1 MQSPIDSMNR
11 QRNHAATS
19 LRQEKPRRPKGS
31 RRGFFLVLVLLVVV
45 VATLSVY
52 SFTGVM
58 VAYDDSAYLSG
69 DLVRARVAADS
80 GTEAIRLILA
90 QPKTSRDDMG
100 GVYNNP
106 SLFQAIAVSVQDT
119 SNACDFSVPAPDL
132 NENGMLSGIRFG
144 LQDESA
150 RLNLNTLIVLDENS
164 EGLLAALSLMTDS
177 DSSTELPTSI
187 ATSLLLALPG
197 MTEEIADSILDWLDE
212 DDEPRPYG
220 AEVEYYSG
228 LPTPYEPTNGPISS
242 VEELL
247 LVSGMT
253 PTLLFGA
260 DSNRNGVLDPDE
272 QQRFNVTVDTPGAL
286 GLAAYFTIH
295 GQEANKQRDG
305 AFRVNI
311 NADDLE
317 TLYQDLTDALGDE
330 VYASFICA
338 YRMAGATSST
348 LAAATAGADVNVTGN
363 NQAQDATDGGVWTT
377 DLMDNLDLSAGG
389 SIEFNQVLDL
399 IDATVT
405 LQVNGNAVTYH
416 SPFDL
421 LTAGVYLP
429 LIMDKLVTSDTAAMP
444 GRINVNECPVELLY
458 GIPFLTE
465 EQVGLILE
473 TRNGESDD
481 ENRLY
486 ETWLMVEGIVTLD
499 EMRNLVPL
507 LTGGG
512 DVYRAQIVGYFESSG
527 LAHRQEVIIDATTVN
542 PKVVSYRDLS
552 HLGRA
557 FDVAV
562 LGIRNMAAV
571 TGDAPSENP

>member
-1 MQSPIDSMNR
+1 MFSPTTTKT
-11 QRNHAATS
+11 QRPG
-19 LRQEKPRRPKGS
+19 R

-58 VAYDDSAYLSG
+58 VAYDDAAYLSG

-80 GTEAIRLILA
+80 GAEAIRLILS
-90 QPKTSRDDMG
+90 QPRMMRDDMG

-106 SLFQAIAVSVQDT
+106 NLFQAIAVSDQDPA
-119 SNACDFSVPAPDL
+119 NVCDFSVPAPDL

-150 RLNLNTLIVLDENS
+150 RLNLNTLTVLDENS
-164 EGLLAALSLMTDS
+164 EGLMAALSLLSDPDS
-177 DSSTELPTSI
+177 ADVLPESI
-187 ATSLLLALPG
+187 ATALLLALPG
-197 MTEEIADSILDWLDE
+197 MTEEIADSIMDWLDA
-212 DDEPRPYG
+212 DDEVRPYG
-220 AEVEYYSG
+220 AELEYYSG
-228 LPTPYEPTNGPISS
+228 LPTPYEPTNGPINS

-260 DSNRNGVLDPDE
+260 DTNRNGVLDPDE

-305 AFRVNI
+305 TFRVNI

-317 TLYQDLTDALGDE
+317 ILYEDLTEVLGDD

-338 YRMAGATSST
+338 YRMSGAPSTSLAGAA
-348 LAAATAGADVNVTGN
+348 LPDAANAAPDDQPAN
-363 NQAQDATDGGVWTT
+363 DGGVWTA
-377 DLMDNLDLSAGG
+377 DLLENFDLSAGG
-389 SIEFNQVLDL
+389 SVEFTQVLDL

-405 LQVNGNAVTYH
+405 VGGGDDAVTYR

-421 LTAGVYLP
+421 LTAGIYLP
-429 LIMDKLVTSDTAAMP
+429 LIMDKLVTGDTPAMP
-444 GRINVNECPVELLY
+444 GRINVNECPAELLY

-465 EQVGLILE
+465 EQVGMILE
-473 TRNGESDD
+473 ARGTETDD
-481 ENRLY
+481 ENRFY
-486 ETWLMVEGIVTLD
+486 ETWLMVEGIVTLA

-512 DVYRAQIVGYFESSG
+512 DVYRAQIVGYFESTG

-542 PKVVSYRDLS
+542 PKIVSYRDLS

-557 FDVAV
+557 FDVSV
-562 LGIRNMAAV
+562 LGIRNTAAV
-571 TGDAPSENP
+571 SGDEPAASQ

>member
-1 MQSPIDSMNR
+1 MSSPTKHNT
-11 QRNHAATS
+11 QR
-19 LRQEKPRRPKGS
+19 PRR

-58 VAYDDSAYLSG
+58 VAYDDAAYLSG

-80 GTEAIRLILA
+80 GAEAIRLILS
-90 QPKTSRDDMG
+90 QPRMMRDDMG

-106 SLFQAIAVSVQDT
+106 NLFQAIPVSNQDAA
-119 SNACDFSVPAPDL
+119 NVCDFSVPAPDL

-150 RLNLNTLIVLDENS
+150 RLNLNTLTVLDENS
-164 EGLLAALSLMTDS
+164 EGLMAALSLLADPDS
-177 DSSTELPTSI
+177 GDALPDSI
-187 ATSLLLALPG
+187 ATALLLALPG
-197 MTEEIADSILDWLDE
+197 MTEEIADSIMDWLDA
-212 DDEPRPYG
+212 DDEVRPYG
-220 AEVEYYSG
+220 AELEYYSG

-260 DSNRNGVLDPDE
+260 DTNRNGVLDPDE

-305 AFRVNI
+305 TFRVNI
-311 NADDLE
+311 NTDDLE
-317 TLYQDLTDALGDE
+317 ILYEDLTDVLGDD

-338 YRMAGATSST
+338 YRMSGAPSTSIAGAA
-348 LAAATAGADVNVTGN
+348 LPDAANAAPGDVPAN
-363 NQAQDATDGGVWTT
+363 DGGIWTA
-377 DLMDNLDLSAGG
+377 DLLENFDLSAGG
-389 SIEFNQVLDL
+389 GIEFTQVLDL

-405 LQVNGNAVTYH
+405 VGGGDDAVTYR
-416 SPFDL
+416 SPFTL
-421 LTAGVYLP
+421 LTAGIYLP
-429 LIMDKLVTSDTAAMP
+429 LIMDKLVTSDTPAMP
-444 GRINVNECPVELLY
+444 GRINVNECPAELLY

-465 EQVGLILE
+465 EQVGMILE
-473 TRNGESDD
+473 ARGTETDD
-481 ENRLY
+481 ENRFY
-486 ETWLMVEGIVTLD
+486 ETWLMVEGIVTLA

-512 DVYRAQIVGYFESSG
+512 DVYRAQVVGYFESTG

-542 PKVVSYRDLS
+542 PKIVSYRDLS

-557 FDVAV
+557 FDVSV
-562 LGIRNMAAV
+562 LGIRNTAAV
-571 TGDAPSENP
+571 SGDPPAASQ

>member
-1 MQSPIDSMNR
+1 MDSATKLNT
-11 QRNHAATS
+11 QR
-19 LRQEKPRRPKGS
+19 PRK

-58 VAYDDSAYLSG
+58 VAYDDAAYLSG

-80 GTEAIRLILA
+80 GAEAIRLILS
-90 QPKTSRDDMG
+90 QPRMMRDDMG

-106 SLFQAIAVSVQDT
+106 NLFQAIAVSNQDAA
-119 SNACDFSVPAPDL
+119 NVCDFSVPAPDL

-150 RLNLNTLIVLDENS
+150 RLNLNTLTVLDENS
-164 EGLLAALSLMTDS
+164 EGLMAALSLLSDPDS
-177 DSSTELPTSI
+177 ADAMPDSI
-187 ATSLLLALPG
+187 ATALLLALPG
-197 MTEEIADSILDWLDE
+197 MTEEIADSIMDWLDA
-212 DDEPRPYG
+212 DDEVRPYG
-220 AEVEYYSG
+220 AELEYYSG

-260 DSNRNGVLDPDE
+260 DTNRNGVLDPDE

-305 AFRVNI
+305 TFRVNI

-317 TLYQDLTDALGDE
+317 ILYEDLTDVLGDDD
-330 VYASFICA
+330 YASFICA
-338 YRMAGATSST
+338 YRMSGAPSTSVAE
-348 LAAATAGADVNVTGN
+348 AALP
-363 NQAQDATDGGVWTT
+363 DAANAAPGDEPANDGGIWTA
-377 DLMDNLDLSAGG
+377 DLLENFDLSAGG
-389 SIEFNQVLDL
+389 GIEFTQVLDL

-405 LQVNGNAVTYH
+405 VGGGDDAVTYR
-416 SPFDL
+416 SPFTL
-421 LTAGVYLP
+421 LTAGIYLP
-429 LIMDKLVTSDTAAMP
+429 LIMDKLVTGDTPAMP
-444 GRINVNECPVELLY
+444 GRINVNECPAELLY

-465 EQVGLILE
+465 EQVGMILE
-473 TRNGESDD
+473 ARGTETDD
-481 ENRLY
+481 ENRFY
-486 ETWLMVEGIVTLD
+486 ETWLMVEGIVTLA

-512 DVYRAQIVGYFESSG
+512 DVYRAQIVGYFESTG

-542 PKVVSYRDLS
+542 PKIVSYRDLS

-557 FDVAV
+557 FDVSV
-562 LGIRNMAAV
+562 LGIRNTAAV
-571 TGDAPSENP
+571 SGDPPATSQ

>member
-1 MQSPIDSMNR
+1 MYSPTKLNT
-11 QRNHAATS
+11 QR
-19 LRQEKPRRPKGS
+19 PRR

-58 VAYDDSAYLSG
+58 VAYDDAAYLSA

-80 GTEAIRLILA
+80 GAEAIRLILA
-90 QPKTSRDDMG
+90 QPRMMRDEMG

-106 SLFQAIAVSVQDT
+106 NLFQAIAVSNQDPA
-119 SNACDFSVPAPDL
+119 NVCDFSVPAPDL

-150 RLNLNTLIVLDENS
+150 RLNLNTLTVLDENS
-164 EGLLAALSLMTDS
+164 EGLMAALSLLSDPDS
-177 DSSTELPTSI
+177 ADALPDSI
-187 ATSLLLALPG
+187 ATALLLALPG
-197 MTEEIADSILDWLDE
+197 MTEEIADSIMDWLDA
-212 DDEPRPYG
+212 DDEVRPYG
-220 AEVEYYSG
+220 AELEYYSG
-228 LPTPYEPTNGPISS
+228 LPTPYEPTNGPINS

-260 DSNRNGVLDPDE
+260 DTNRNGVLDPDE

-305 AFRVNI
+305 TFRVNI

-317 TLYQDLTDALGDE
+317 VLYEDLTDVLGDD

-338 YRMAGATSST
+338 YRMSGAPSTSIAGAA
-348 LAAATAGADVNVTGN
+348 LPDAANAAPDDQ
-363 NQAQDATDGGVWTT
+363 QAADGGIWTA
-377 DLMDNLDLSAGG
+377 DLLENFDLSAGG
-389 SIEFNQVLDL
+389 GIEFTQVLDL

-405 LQVNGNAVTYH
+405 VGGGDDAVTYR
-416 SPFDL
+416 SPFTL

-429 LIMDKLVTSDTAAMP
+429 LIMDKLVTGDTPAMP
-444 GRINVNECPVELLY
+444 GRINVNECPAELLY

-465 EQVGLILE
+465 EQVGMILE
-473 TRNGESDD
+473 ARGTESDD

-486 ETWLMVEGIVTLD
+486 ETWLMVEGIVTLA

-512 DVYRAQIVGYFESSG
+512 DVYRAQIVGYFESTG

-542 PKVVSYRDLS
+542 PKIVSYRDLS

-557 FDVAV
+557 FDVSV
-562 LGIRNMAAV
+562 LGIRNTAAV
-571 TGDAPSENP
+571 SGDQPAASQ

>member
-1 MQSPIDSMNR
+1 M
-11 QRNHAATS
+11 
-19 LRQEKPRRPKGS
+19 
-31 RRGFFLVLVLLVVV
+31 LVLLVVV

-58 VAYDDSAYLSG
+58 VAYDDAAYLSG

-80 GTEAIRLILA
+80 GAEAIRLILS
-90 QPKTSRDDMG
+90 QPRMMRDDMG

-106 SLFQAIAVSVQDT
+106 NLFQAIPVSNQDAA
-119 SNACDFSVPAPDL
+119 NVCDFSVPAPDL

-150 RLNLNTLIVLDENS
+150 RLNLNTLTVLDENS
-164 EGLLAALSLMTDS
+164 EGLMAALSLLADPDS
-177 DSSTELPTSI
+177 GDALPDSI
-187 ATSLLLALPG
+187 ATALLLALPG
-197 MTEEIADSILDWLDE
+197 MTEEIADSIMDWLDA
-212 DDEPRPYG
+212 DDEVRPYG
-220 AEVEYYSG
+220 AELEYYSG

-260 DSNRNGVLDPDE
+260 DTNRNGVLDPDE

-305 AFRVNI
+305 TFRVNI
-311 NADDLE
+311 NTDDLE
-317 TLYQDLTDALGDE
+317 ILYEDLTDVLGDD

-338 YRMAGATSST
+338 YRMSGAPSTSIAGAA
-348 LAAATAGADVNVTGN
+348 LPDAANAAPGDVPAN
-363 NQAQDATDGGVWTT
+363 DGGIWTA
-377 DLMDNLDLSAGG
+377 DLLENFDLSAGG
-389 SIEFNQVLDL
+389 GIEFTQVLDL

-405 LQVNGNAVTYH
+405 VGGGDDAVTYR
-416 SPFDL
+416 SPFTL
-421 LTAGVYLP
+421 LTAGIYLP
-429 LIMDKLVTSDTAAMP
+429 LIMDKLVTSDTPAMP
-444 GRINVNECPVELLY
+444 GRINVNECPAELLY

-465 EQVGLILE
+465 EQVGMILE
-473 TRNGESDD
+473 ARGTETDD
-481 ENRLY
+481 ENRFY
-486 ETWLMVEGIVTLD
+486 ETWLMVEGIVTLA

-512 DVYRAQIVGYFESSG
+512 DVYRAQVVGYFESTG

-542 PKVVSYRDLS
+542 PKIVSYRDLS

-557 FDVAV
+557 FDVSV
-562 LGIRNMAAV
+562 LGIRNTAAV
-571 TGDAPSENP
+571 SGDPPAASQ

>member
-1 MQSPIDSMNR
+1 MFSPTKLNT
-11 QRNHAATS
+11 QR
-19 LRQEKPRRPKGS
+19 PRR

-58 VAYDDSAYLSG
+58 VAYDDAAYLSG

-80 GTEAIRLILA
+80 GAEAIRLILS
-90 QPKTSRDDMG
+90 QPRMMRDEMG

-106 SLFQAIAVSVQDT
+106 NLFQAIAVSNQDAA
-119 SNACDFSVPAPDL
+119 NVCDFSVPAPDL

-150 RLNLNTLIVLDENS
+150 RLNLNTLTVLDENS
-164 EGLLAALSLMTDS
+164 EGLMAALSLLSDPDS
-177 DSSTELPTSI
+177 ADVLPDSI
-187 ATSLLLALPG
+187 ATALLLALPG
-197 MTEEIADSILDWLDE
+197 MTEEIADSIMDWLDA
-212 DDEPRPYG
+212 DDEVRPYG
-220 AEVEYYSG
+220 AELEYYSG

-260 DSNRNGVLDPDE
+260 DTNRNGVLDPDE

-305 AFRVNI
+305 TFRVNI

-317 TLYQDLTDALGDE
+317 ILYEDLTDVLGDD

-338 YRMAGATSST
+338 YRMSGAPSASIGG
-348 LAAATAGADVNVTGN
+348 AALP
-363 NQAQDATDGGVWTT
+363 DAANAAPGDEPANDGGIWTA
-377 DLMDNLDLSAGG
+377 DLLENFDLSAGG
-389 SIEFNQVLDL
+389 GIEFTQVLDL

-405 LQVNGNAVTYH
+405 VGGGDDAVTYR
-416 SPFDL
+416 SPFTL

-429 LIMDKLVTSDTAAMP
+429 LIMDKLVTSDTPAMP
-444 GRINVNECPVELLY
+444 GRINVNECPAELLY

-465 EQVGLILE
+465 EQVGMILE
-473 TRNGESDD
+473 ARGTETDD
-481 ENRLY
+481 ENRFY
-486 ETWLMVEGIVTLD
+486 ETWLMVEGIVTLP

-512 DVYRAQIVGYFESSG
+512 DVYRAQIVGYFESTG

-542 PKVVSYRDLS
+542 PKIVSYRDLS

-557 FDVAV
+557 FDVSV
-562 LGIRNMAAV
+562 LGIRNTAAV
-571 TGDAPSENP
+571 SGDQPAASQ

>member
-1 MQSPIDSMNR
+1 MFSPTKLNT
-11 QRNHAATS
+11 QR
-19 LRQEKPRRPKGS
+19 PRR

-58 VAYDDSAYLSG
+58 VAYDDAAYLSA

-80 GTEAIRLILA
+80 GAEAIRLILA
-90 QPKTSRDDMG
+90 QPRMMRDEMG

-106 SLFQAIAVSVQDT
+106 NLFQAIAVSNQDPA
-119 SNACDFSVPAPDL
+119 NVCDFSVPAPDL

-150 RLNLNTLIVLDENS
+150 RLNLNTLTVLDENS
-164 EGLLAALSLMTDS
+164 EGLMAALSLLSDPDS
-177 DSSTELPTSI
+177 ADALPDSI
-187 ATSLLLALPG
+187 ATALLLALPG
-197 MTEEIADSILDWLDE
+197 MTEEIADSIMDWLDA
-212 DDEPRPYG
+212 DDEVRPYG
-220 AEVEYYSG
+220 AELEYYSG
-228 LPTPYEPTNGPISS
+228 LPTPYEPTNGPINS

-260 DSNRNGVLDPDE
+260 DTNRNGVLDPDE

-305 AFRVNI
+305 TFRVNI

-317 TLYQDLTDALGDE
+317 VLYEDLTDVLGDD

-338 YRMAGATSST
+338 YRMSGAPSTSIAGAA
-348 LAAATAGADVNVTGN
+348 LPDAANAAPDDQ
-363 NQAQDATDGGVWTT
+363 QAADGGIWTA
-377 DLMDNLDLSAGG
+377 DLLENFDLSAGG
-389 SIEFNQVLDL
+389 GIEFTQVLDL

-405 LQVNGNAVTYH
+405 VGGGDDAVTYR
-416 SPFDL
+416 SPFTL

-429 LIMDKLVTSDTAAMP
+429 LIMDKLVTGDTPAMP
-444 GRINVNECPVELLY
+444 GRINVNECPAELLY

-465 EQVGLILE
+465 EQVGMILE
-473 TRNGESDD
+473 ARGTESDD

-486 ETWLMVEGIVTLD
+486 ETWLMVEGIVT
-499 EMRNLVPL
+499 
-507 LTGGG
+507 
-512 DVYRAQIVGYFESSG
+512 
-527 LAHRQEVIIDATTVN
+527 
-542 PKVVSYRDLS
+542 
-552 HLGRA
+552 
-557 FDVAV
+557 
-562 LGIRNMAAV
+562 
-571 TGDAPSENP
+571 

>member
-1 MQSPIDSMNR
+1 MSKR
-11 QRNHAATS
+11 T
-19 LRQEKPRRPKGS
+19 PRR

-58 VAYDDSAYLSG
+58 VAYDDAAYLSG

-80 GTEAIRLILA
+80 GAEAIRLILA
-90 QPKTSRDDMG
+90 QPKMMRDEMG

-106 SLFQAIAVSVQDT
+106 NLFQAVAVSNQDPA
-119 SNACDFSVPAPDL
+119 NVCDFSVPAPDL

-150 RLNLNTLIVLDENS
+150 RLNLNTLTVLDENS
-164 EGLLAALSLMTDS
+164 DGLMAALSLMSEEDAAG
-177 DSSTELPTSI
+177 ELPDSI
-187 ATSLLLALPG
+187 ATALLLALPG

-212 DDEPRPYG
+212 DDEVRPYG
-220 AEVEYYSG
+220 AELEYYSG
-228 LPTPYEPTNGPISS
+228 LPTPYEPTNGPINS

-247 LVSGMT
+247 LVAGMT

-260 DSNRNGVLDPDE
+260 DSNRNGMLDPDE
-272 QQRFNVTVDTPGAL
+272 QQRFNVSVDTPGAL

-295 GQEANKQRDG
+295 GQEANRQRDG
-305 AFRVNI
+305 SFRVNI
-311 NADDLE
+311 NSDDLE
-317 TLYQDLTDALGDE
+317 ILYEDLNEVLGDE

-338 YRMAGATSST
+338 YRMSGAPSTS
-348 LAAATAGADVNVTGN
+348 AAAVPGGDVETETGS
-363 NQAQDATDGGVWTT
+363 DGGVWTA
-377 DLMDNLDLSAGG
+377 DLMENFDLSAGG
-389 SIEFNQVLDL
+389 SIQFNQVLDL

-405 LQVNGNAVTYH
+405 VGGGDNAVTYR

-429 LIMDKLVTSDTAAMP
+429 LIMDKLVTSDTPAMP
-444 GRINVNECPVELLY
+444 GRINVNECPAELLY

-465 EQVGLILE
+465 EQVGAILE
-473 TRNGESDD
+473 ARGTESDD

-486 ETWLMVEGIVTLD
+486 ETWLMVEGIVTLS

-512 DVYRAQIVGYFESSG
+512 DVYRAQIVGYFESTG

-542 PKVVSYRDLS
+542 PKIVSYRDLS

-557 FDVAV
+557 FDVSV
-562 LGIRNMAAV
+562 LGIRNVAAV
-571 TGDAPSENP
+571 AGDEPVPQQ

>member
-1 MQSPIDSMNR
+1 MAGRSKRSVR
-11 QRNHAATS
+11 KTSQR
-19 LRQEKPRRPKGS
+19 G
-31 RRGFFLVLVLLVVV
+31 GFFLVLVLLVIV

-58 VAYDDSAYLSG
+58 VAYDDSSYLSG

-80 GTEAIRLILA
+80 GAQATRLILA
-90 QPKTSRDDMG
+90 QPKLMRDEMG

-106 SLFQAIAVSVQDT
+106 NLFQAIAVSNQDS
-119 SNACDFSVPAPDL
+119 SNVCNFSVVAPDL

-164 EGLLAALSLMTDS
+164 EGLLAALSLIS
-177 DSSTELPTSI
+177 DPASAEEVPTSI
-187 ATSLLLALPG
+187 ASSLLMSLPG
-197 MTEEIADSILDWLDE
+197 MTEEISDSILDWLDE

-228 LPTPYEPTNGPISS
+228 LPTPYEPTNGPINS

-260 DSNRNGVLDPDE
+260 DSNRNGMLDPDE
-272 QQRFNVTVDTPGAL
+272 QQRFNVSVDTPGAL

-305 AFRVNI
+305 SFRVNI

-317 TLYQDLTDALGDE
+317 VLYEDLVEVLGDE

-338 YRMAGATSST
+338 YRMAGAKST
-348 LAAATAGADVNVTGN
+348 LSGAVDAPAGEEEAG
-363 NQAQDATDGGVWTT
+363 GGVWSTEVL
-377 DLMDNLDLSAGG
+377 DDLDLSAGG
-389 SIEFNQVLDL
+389 TIKFDQVIDL

-405 LQVNGNAVTYH
+405 IESGGEQVTYR
-416 SPFDL
+416 SPFDF
-421 LTAGVYLP
+421 LTASVYLP
-429 LIMDKLVTSDTAAMP
+429 LILDKLVTSDTPAMP
-444 GRINVNECPVELLY
+444 GRINVNECPAELLY

-465 EQVGLILE
+465 EQVGMILE
-473 TRNGESDD
+473 ARETVSED
-481 ENRLY
+481 ENRFF

-499 EMRNLVPL
+499 EMRSLVPL
-507 LTGGG
+507 LSGGG
-512 DVYRAQIVGYFESSG
+512 DVYRAQLVGYFEKTG

-542 PKVVSYRDLS
+542 PKIISYRDLS

-557 FDVAV
+557 FDVSV
-562 LGIRNMAAV
+562 LGIRNSTFA
-571 TGDAPSENP
+571 TGEQIADGVAQ

>member
-1 MQSPIDSMNR
+1 MNSPTKLNT
-11 QRNHAATS
+11 QR
-19 LRQEKPRRPKGS
+19 PRR

-58 VAYDDSAYLSG
+58 VAYDDAAYLSG

-80 GTEAIRLILA
+80 GAEAIRLILS
-90 QPKTSRDDMG
+90 QPRMMRDDMG

-106 SLFQAIAVSVQDT
+106 NLFQAIAVSNQDAA
-119 SNACDFSVPAPDL
+119 NVCDFSVPAPDL

-150 RLNLNTLIVLDENS
+150 RLNLNTLTVLDENS
-164 EGLLAALSLMTDS
+164 EGLMAALSLLSDPDS
-177 DSSTELPTSI
+177 GDALPESI
-187 ATSLLLALPG
+187 ATALLLALPG
-197 MTEEIADSILDWLDE
+197 MTEEIADSIMDWLDA
-212 DDEPRPYG
+212 DDEVRPYG
-220 AEVEYYSG
+220 AELEYYSG

-260 DSNRNGVLDPDE
+260 DTNRNGVLDPDE

-305 AFRVNI
+305 TFRVNI

-317 TLYQDLTDALGDE
+317 ILYEDLTDVLGDD

-338 YRMAGATSST
+338 YRMSGAPSTSIAGAA
-348 LAAATAGADVNVTGN
+348 LPDAANAAPD
-363 NQAQDATDGGVWTT
+363 AQPANDGGIWTA
-377 DLMDNLDLSAGG
+377 DLLENFDLSAGG
-389 SIEFNQVLDL
+389 GIEFTQVLDL

-405 LQVNGNAVTYH
+405 VGGGDDAVTYR
-416 SPFDL
+416 SPFTL
-421 LTAGVYLP
+421 LTAGIYLP
-429 LIMDKLVTSDTAAMP
+429 LIMDKLVTGDTPAMP
-444 GRINVNECPVELLY
+444 GRINVNECPAELLY

-465 EQVGLILE
+465 EQVGMILE
-473 TRNGESDD
+473 ARGTETDD
-481 ENRLY
+481 ENRFY
-486 ETWLMVEGIVTLD
+486 ETWLMVEGIVTLA

-512 DVYRAQIVGYFESSG
+512 DVYRAQIVGYFESTG

-542 PKVVSYRDLS
+542 PKIVSYRDLS

-557 FDVAV
+557 FDVSV
-562 LGIRNMAAV
+562 LGIRNTAAV
-571 TGDAPSENP
+571 SGDQPAASQ